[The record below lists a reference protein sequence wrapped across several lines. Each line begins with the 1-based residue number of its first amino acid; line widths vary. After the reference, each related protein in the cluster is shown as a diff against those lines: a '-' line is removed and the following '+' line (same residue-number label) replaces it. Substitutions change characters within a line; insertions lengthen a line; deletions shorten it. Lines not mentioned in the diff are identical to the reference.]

1 MVSGGG
7 LAPVLLMHGSQKFLV
22 EESLKE
28 IKKRLQSGPKE
39 DLNYQEFQAEKAELS
54 EILSA
59 AETLP
64 FISEKRLIVVK
75 ESEKLKF
82 KDSAALMSYLKN
94 PSATT
99 CLVFVAGK
107 VDKRSA
113 LYKGIKDYGKID
125 EYSRFS
131 RSEYLSWINRKFF
144 EQGKK
149 SSYKVANLILNSAG
163 QDLNKL
169 EQEIEKVSLYLGEQ
183 KEVREEDVNL
193 LIEKTAEDRVFDL
206 VDALGRREKAKA
218 LEIANRLLKAGESPV
233 FLLNMIIRQFRLL
246 LRTKALLKRS
256 VRGAEMAKTLRVL
269 PFVASKMEDQSRR
282 FTEEEIVRIYELLLE
297 ADVSLKTSSR
307 QPHIALD
314 ILINKI

>member
-1 MVSGGG
+1 MVSDGG

-149 SSYKVANLILNSAG
+149 ASYKVANLILNSAG

-269 PFVASKMEDQSRR
+269 PFVASKMEDQGRR